1 MVDVMARGQI
11 SHTRLYIRL
20 LAKYL
25 ASYTI
30 CLQHIE
36 YQYITQC
43 KILANTSYTG
53 MHTHKDESV

>member
-1 MVDVMARGQI
+1 MVDVMTGAQFSR
-11 SHTRLYIRL
+11 TRLYIRL
-20 LAKYL
+20 WVKYL

-30 CLQHIE
+30 YLQHIE

-43 KILANTSYTG
+43 RILTNTSYTG

>member
-1 MVDVMARGQI
+1 MVDVMTGAQFSR
-11 SHTRLYIRL
+11 TRLYIRL
-20 LAKYL
+20 GAKYL
-25 ASYTI
+25 ASYTN

-43 KILANTSYTG
+43 RILANISYTG

>member
-1 MVDVMARGQI
+1 MVDGITGARF
-11 SHTRLYIRL
+11 SHTHLYIRL

-30 CLQHIE
+30 RSQHIE

-53 MHTHKDESV
+53 MHTHKNESV

>member
-1 MVDVMARGQI
+1 MVDVMTRARF

-20 LAKYL
+20 WAKYL

-30 CLQHIE
+30 RLQHIE

-43 KILANTSYTG
+43 RILANASCTG